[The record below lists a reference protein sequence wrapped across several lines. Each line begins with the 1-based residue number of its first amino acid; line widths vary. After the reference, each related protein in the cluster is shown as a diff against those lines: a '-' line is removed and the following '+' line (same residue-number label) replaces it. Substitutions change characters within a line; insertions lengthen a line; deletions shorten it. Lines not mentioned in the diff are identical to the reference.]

1 MKEGV
6 REFLLEEVILQVILY
21 ALLDQGHVQNGVDRG
36 ALARVLL
43 QAHLHDVF
51 EGPGV
56 AFWEWRILVIA
67 YLFPQ
72 LRQIATVPRCAQCEH
87 FVEKSAQRPN
97 VTLRI
102 VGLLFEHLGRQIKG
116 CANNRTCLVPSSAEH
131 SGDSKVA
138 KFTHTPSIQEH
149 VSCCQVSMQN
159 LSIVTVL

>member
-1 MKEGV
+1 M

-21 ALLDQGHVQNGVDRG
+21 ALLDQRHVQNGVDRG

-56 AFWEWRILVIA
+56 AFGKRRVLVIA
-67 YLFPQ
+67 YLLPQ

-87 FVEKSAQRPN
+87 FVEKSTKRPN

-102 VGLLFEHLGRQIKG
+102 VGLLFEHLRGQIKRR
-116 CANNRTCLVPSSAEH
+116 ADNRTCLVPSSAEH
-131 SGDSKVA
+131 SGNPKVA
-138 KFTHTPSIQEH
+138 KFTHAPSI
-149 VSCCQVSMQN
+149 
-159 LSIVTVL
+159 